1 MRKIININKVIKP
14 FDRKINISGDKS
26 ISIRFV
32 ILASMAKGKS
42 IAKNLLR
49 SEDVLNTI
57 KCIKNL
63 GIKFDYM
70 FTSALIRA
78 QLTGSIILENL
89 DQTEI
94 NIIKNKALNERFY
107 GDLQGLN
114 KDECRKK
121 WGDEKVQ
128 IWRRSY
134 DKGPPGGETLKETG
148 ERVLP
153 YYLEEILPLIFKNNN
168 IIIAAH
174 GNSLRSLIKYLDDIS
189 DEDIVKL
196 EIPTGAPIHYVF
208 DQSGKVISKQN
219 LIE

>member
-1 MRKIININKVIKP
+1 MI
-14 FDRKINISGDKS
+14 DRNL
-26 ISIRFV
+26 
-32 ILASMAKGKS
+32 ILVRHGQSEWNE
-42 IAKNLLR
+42 KNLFTGWENPGLTDKGMHEAKIAG
-49 SEDVLNTI
+49 SL
-57 KCIKNL
+57 IKNL

>member
-1 MRKIININKVIKP
+1 MIERNL
-14 FDRKINISGDKS
+14 
-26 ISIRFV
+26 
-32 ILASMAKGKS
+32 ILVRHGQSEWNE
-42 IAKNLLR
+42 KNLFTGWENPGLTDKGMHEAKIAG
-49 SEDVLNTI
+49 SL
-57 KCIKNL
+57 IKNL

-70 FTSALIRA
+70 FTSALNRA

-89 DQTEI
+89 DQAEI

-196 EIPTGAPIHYVF
+196 EIPTGAPMHYVF
-208 DQSGKVISKQN
+208 NQSGKVISKQN